1 MGIVK
6 ICEDCE
12 DSSAR
17 YACCM
22 DIDITLFLPMIY
34 NVYIYIYIIKRTEIC
49 DALNIIENTKK
60 QHMQT

>member
-12 DSSAR
+12 DYSAR

-22 DIDITLFLPMIY
+22 DIDITLFFTMIY
-34 NVYIYIYIIKRTEIC
+34 NVDIIKHIEIC

>member
-1 MGIVK
+1 
-6 ICEDCE
+6 
-12 DSSAR
+12 
-17 YACCM
+17 M

-34 NVYIYIYIIKRTEIC
+34 NVYIYIIKRTEIC